1 MLIWTKEVKEEDRL
15 TEKEIKILLEGPSF
29 FVDPNPDWEMTEEEL
44 REAVGD
50 AAVDY
55 ALNM

>member
-1 MLIWTKEVKEEDRL
+1 MTDYVREEDKL
-15 TEKEIKILLEGPSF
+15 TEEEIKAVF
-29 FVDPNPDWEMTEEEL
+29 FIDPNPDWKEPDLMTEEEL